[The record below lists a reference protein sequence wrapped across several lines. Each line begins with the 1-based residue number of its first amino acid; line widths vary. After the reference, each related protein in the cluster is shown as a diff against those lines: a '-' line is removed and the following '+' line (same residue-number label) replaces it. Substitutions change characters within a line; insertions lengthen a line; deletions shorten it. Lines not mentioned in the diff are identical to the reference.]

1 MRVIGL
7 TGGIASGKSAV
18 AALLR
23 EKGVPVV
30 DADRVA
36 REVVEPGRPAL
47 AELEAAFPGV
57 VKDGVLDRKALGA
70 LVFADPAARRRL
82 EAIVHPRIQ
91 AEVKA
96 RTEALARDGV
106 PRVVYEA
113 ALIVENDLDASMDA
127 LIVVSVPEALQVS
140 RLAARDGLAEAEARA
155 RIAAQAPLA
164 KKLARAD
171 YVIENTGDLAELRRQ
186 VDHVWAEIERTR

>member
-127 LIVVSVPEALQVS
+127 LIVVSVPEALQVA
-140 RLAARDGLAEAEARA
+140 RLATRDGLSEAEARA
-155 RIAAQAPLA
+155 RIAAQAPLS